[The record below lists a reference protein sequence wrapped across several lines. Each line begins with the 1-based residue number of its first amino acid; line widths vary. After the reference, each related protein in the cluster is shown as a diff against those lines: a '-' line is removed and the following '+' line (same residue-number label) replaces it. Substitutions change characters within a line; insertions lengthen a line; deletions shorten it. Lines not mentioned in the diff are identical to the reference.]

1 MRRRFFTLLAG
12 MMAALILLLGCEKE
26 EFPAQLPGVRDGVVA
41 DSVVE
46 GMHGNGLNAVGL
58 GNGDLLDEYVEHL
71 RAFAYFSGAL
81 TLRPMEGG
89 DFREV
94 GGINPITASLQYDY
108 AIDPSGKRQYD
119 FFALGVEERAD
130 FYEQIL
136 QDEKAFL
143 AERLNLEPRAAV
155 VIRARSRALQRVL
168 LDCVGDDVWRKLG
181 KSGRRIQ
188 ARGAKGSGGMEQEL
202 MAIAGISEQT
212 MRMQS
217 QKMLSELGRE
227 IDREYGGIDG
237 GSGSGV
243 SSGSKGDRP
252 CDEKFAAK
260 MRSVYRAHGVQRG
273 QILYRGMWEGSSTGH
288 AAILMDPDIP
298 ETGNICGH
306 LLSID
311 AYPEDGVRDRT
322 VQTWNY
328 RHYVLGVR
336 KIWYTWE
343 KGWWIFKK
351 RVRHEKKLYN
361 MGGVADV
368 AADKRGCPYGGV
380 CRSKHQDDRFICSSL
395 VWYSVKHGCSIDGD
409 VVDLVAWRP
418 NTIWPTDLWLDSK
431 TFVVAEVRR

>member
-1 MRRRFFTLLAG
+1 M
-12 MMAALILLLGCEKE
+12 
-26 EFPAQLPGVRDGVVA
+26 
-41 DSVVE
+41 
-46 GMHGNGLNAVGL
+46 
-58 GNGDLLDEYVEHL
+58 
-71 RAFAYFSGAL
+71 
-81 TLRPMEGG
+81 
-89 DFREV
+89 
-94 GGINPITASLQYDY
+94 
-108 AIDPSGKRQYD
+108 
-119 FFALGVEERAD
+119 
-130 FYEQIL
+130 

-143 AERLNLEPRAAV
+143 AERLKLEPSAAE
-155 VIRARSRALQRVL
+155 VIKARSRALQRVL
-168 LDCVGDDVWRKLG
+168 QDCVGDDEWRELE
-181 KSGRRIQ
+181 KSGRGIR
-188 ARGAKGSGGMEQEL
+188 ANGTNGRGGMEQEL
-202 MAIAGISEQT
+202 MAISEISEQT
-212 MRMQS
+212 MRMRS
-217 QKMLSELGRE
+217 RRMLSELE
-227 IDREYGGIDG
+227 SEVDREYGGIDG
-237 GSGSGV
+237 GAGSGV
-243 SSGSKGDRP
+243 SSGSKGDKP

-351 RVRHEKKLYN
+351 RVRHEKKQYN

-431 TFVVAEVRR
+431 TFVVAEVTK